1 MSEYV
6 QKIDSAEVKGPLD
19 GKLEGPELSAFR
31 RLVMQLRWPAHL
43 VMPEFLFATSDLAQR
58 VSQSTFSDLK
68 HASHVLKQM
77 KAAAENGEASL
88 SIRPL
93 KGTPL
98 FVSFL
103 MHRWERILQRKLSK
117 GKRILSPPLQR
128 TGVKLPPTSL
138 NSIPT
143 EFHG

>member
-1 MSEYV
+1 
-6 QKIDSAEVKGPLD
+6 
-19 GKLEGPELSAFR
+19 
-31 RLVMQLRWPAHL
+31 
-43 VMPEFLFATSDLAQR
+43 MPEFLFATSDLAQR

-103 MHRWERILQRKLSK
+103 MHRWERIQRKLSK